1 MRNLPP
7 KNNKFITRKIP
18 LELFISLLEEIYV
31 TTNSEYI
38 DLRSEIDV
46 EKEQDKIF
54 AIIKDEYIKKNES
67 PKPIEEFK
75 APEVPVDLFKEVDFN
90 LKDILNNI

>member
-1 MRNLPP
+1 MSKLPP

-46 EKEQDKIF
+46 TKKQDKIF
-54 AIIKDEYIKKNES
+54 AVVKDEYIKKTSKDRPFIPEIPKDFLES
-67 PKPIEEFK
+67 MPSDI
-75 APEVPVDLFKEVDFN
+75 
-90 LKDILNNI
+90 KDILNNI